1 MPTMLE
7 VEKVGF
13 QIQAIE
19 LVESSFKFSEKRG
32 DNDVYRY
39 NINLEHLFNGEKD
52 VMIVKTDI
60 NILDDNSTETVGNIK
75 THVAFTIE
83 NLAKYF
89 KDNKPNLP
97 EVFVSTLNSISI
109 STTRGMMFSAFRGTF
124 LHNAI
129 LPLIDPT
136 FKKQPKNSK

>member
-1 MPTMLE
+1 MLE
-7 VEKVGF
+7 IDKVEF
-13 QIQAIE
+13 QIQGIE
-19 LVESSFKFSEKRG
+19 LIQSSFKLSEQRG
-32 DNDVYRY
+32 ANDVFRF
-39 NINLEHLFNGEKD
+39 NINLEHLFNGDKD
-52 VMIVKTDI
+52 VLIVKTEI
-60 NILDDNSTETVGNIK
+60 NILDDSSTEVVGNIK
-75 THVAFTIE
+75 TQVAFNIK

-97 EVFVSTLNSISI
+97 EALVSTLNSISI

-136 FKKQPKNSK
+136 FKKQPKKSK

>member
-1 MPTMLE
+1 MLE
-7 VEKVGF
+7 IENVEF
-13 QIQAIE
+13 QIQGIE
-19 LVESSFKFSEKRG
+19 LVESSFKFSEQRG
-32 DNDVYRY
+32 GNDVFRF
-39 NINLEHLFNGEKD
+39 NINLEHLFNGDKD
-52 VMIVKTDI
+52 VLIVKTEI
-60 NILDDNSTETVGNIK
+60 NILDESSTEVVGNIK
-75 THVAFTIE
+75 THVAFNIL